1 MKHILITTLFAISIA
16 AVNFASAANIPF
28 IGWNKTAAEYKA
40 QMADTNVIPMY
51 RIFCAYMV
59 AQIETPDAVKDLASA
74 ETFIRA
80 ARKSHNLSDNDADVR
95 NTVISIVTYA
105 GRPDLAKAILRH
117 PDYAANSNAI
127 LYIKAYRARKL
138 DIVQT
143 VAERK
148 AVLAEAMPIAVK
160 RNNLYLA
167 DTFLK
172 EYIELTA
179 EDKDDDVLPVLRTVY
194 RLALPKLEDAK
205 IKPFVVK
212 LSLALKSRGENVQ

>member
-74 ETFIRA
+74 ETFIR
-80 ARKSHNLSDNDADVR
+80 ADVR